1 MRTCQNGQISD
12 YQFWRRVRGGGRLTG
27 RYLGMHHGNGFAQYK
42 GGNGRMILSKSQG
55 EQEIN
60 GGNNGCVVRHVI
72 WG

>member
-1 MRTCQNGQISD
+1 MATGLID
-12 YQFWRRVRGGGRLTG
+12 IRG
-27 RYLGMHHGNGFAQYK
+27 

-55 EQEIN
+55 EQEIK